1 MVVDTKKK
9 RKRYEEDYKRNAV
22 RILNESG
29 LPVTTIA
36 FQLGIEQSNLHK
48 WSKLYGS
55 DISNHKGI
63 DHSIEKQFE
72 EISALKQEI
81 SSIRNTVETLR
92 CIILKTLGDKYHFD

>member
-36 FQLGIEQSNLHK
+36 SQLGIEQSNLHK

-55 DISNHKGI
+55 DFLNHSVL
-63 DHSIEKQFE
+63 DHSIETQFQ

-92 CIILKTLGDKYHFD
+92 CIILKTLGDKYNFD